1 MTAVAYDTLWQGQWD
16 DMRLFGPMARHSRR
30 LMCQLAGDLSPK
42 SILDVGC
49 GEGSLLKAL
58 GAAHTGAT
66 LAGIELSESALG
78 LARAALPGAAL
89 TALDVARERLGGNFD
104 LVVSADVVEHIE
116 DDRAAFLNMAAMV
129 APGGRLIVATLQGRM
144 RAFEAKIG
152 HVRNYASGEL
162 AAKIAN
168 VGLVIERSIE
178 WGFPLYSP
186 LYRNLLDALGNA
198 GTGGRFG
205 PLRKLLC
212 HFLYG
217 LFLLNSERRGDYI
230 FVRARKPTAGEAA

>member
-1 MTAVAYDTLWQGQWD
+1 MTAVAYDTLWSGQWD

-30 LMCQLAGDLSPK
+30 LMRHLAADLAPA

-58 GAAHTGAT
+58 GALHPKAVLTGV
-66 LAGIELSESALG
+66 ELSESALG
-78 LARAALPGAAL
+78 LAWATLPGAAL
-89 TALDVARERLGGNFD
+89 SALDIATARLPHTFD

-116 DDRAAFLNMAAMV
+116 NDRAAFANMAAMV

-144 RAFEAKIG
+144 RPFEQKIG
-152 HVRNYASGEL
+152 HVRNYAAGEL
-162 AAKIAN
+162 AAKIAAT
-168 VGLVIERSIE
+168 GLMVERVIE

-186 LYRNLLDALGNA
+186 LYRDLLDVLGNS
-198 GTGGRFG
+198 GTGGKFG

-217 LFLLNSERRGDYI
+217 LFLLNSARRGDYI
-230 FVRARKPTAGEAA
+230 FVRARKSVGGAAA